1 MQKFRKYFFETDFLK
16 SLRFSLHYFPFRE
29 ALRLPV
35 LVARGCRII
44 KLKGTVKAECPVR
57 TGLIRLGY
65 SSLGTLDPKYNR
77 TLWEVSGLIVLKG
90 VAGFGKGSRIS
101 VGGELTLGDGFN
113 VTGGCTIICK
123 HKIDIGADCLFSW
136 DTLIMDT
143 DFHPIYDE
151 DGRVVNED
159 RPVHIGDKVW
169 IGCRSTV
176 LKGAVIPDGSVIAAA
191 STITRKLP
199 EPSCVYGGTQG
210 GTLLKEKIRWRVEEF

>member
-1 MQKFRKYFFETDFLK
+1 MQKLGRYFFETDFLK

-29 ALRLPV
+29 ALRLPI

-44 KLKGTVKAECPVR
+44 KFDGAVKAECPVR

-65 SSLGTLDPKYNR
+65 SGLGTLDPKYKR
-77 TLWEVSGLIVLKG
+77 TLWELTGLIVLKG
-90 VAGFGKGSRIS
+90 VACIGKGSRIS

-113 VTGGCTIICK
+113 ITGGCTIICK
-123 HKIDIGADCLFSW
+123 KKIDIGANCLFSW

-199 EPSCVYGGTQG
+199 KGDSIYGGVG
-210 GTLLKEKIRWRVEEF
+210 GELLKTDIKW